1 MMITVDANWLLSRLD
16 APTVVV
22 IDGRGM
28 MPYRFGHIKNSTP
41 LNVEQVVSIDGNG
54 SNLVI
59 SSQTAEKVFSHLG
72 IDDSKTVVVYGEY
85 PDPSAARIV
94 WTLIYYGHKDA
105 KLLDIGYNQWQKA
118 GLPITT
124 DATTYNSKTK
134 DLSIDMDTK
143 FVAKINHATR
153 ANDQTIKEKQNDPN
167 VVIVDARTP
176 QEHFQA
182 RIPGSILLNWEEG
195 LGDYGQM
202 LKDKDAL
209 LKGFEEKGITA
220 DKEVICYCHAGMRAS
235 HKYLQL
241 KQAGF
246 DNVRVYDGSII
257 DWAQR
262 RNPLR

>member
-1 MMITVDANWLLSRLD
+1 MMIAVDANWLLSHLD
-16 APTVVV
+16 EPNVVI
-22 IDGRGM
+22 IDGRGL
-28 MPYRFGHIKNSTP
+28 MPYRFGHIKNAKP
-41 LNVEQVVSIDGNG
+41 LSVEQVVFIDDNG

-59 SSQTAEKVFSHLG
+59 NSQTAEKVFGNLG
-72 IDDSKTVVVYGEY
+72 IDGSKTVVVYGEY

-94 WTLIYYGHKDA
+94 WTLIYYGHTDV
-105 KLLDIGYNQWQKA
+105 KLLDIGYNKWQKA
-118 GLPITT
+118 GLPIAT
-124 DATTYNSKTK
+124 DATAQNSKTK
-134 DLSIDMDTK
+134 DLSINMDSK
-143 FVAKINHATR
+143 FVAKINPASR
-153 ANDQTIKEKQNDPN
+153 ADDKTIKEKQNDPN

-182 RIPGSILLNWEEG
+182 RIPGSILHSWEEG

-202 LKDKDAL
+202 IKDKEAL
-209 LKGFEEKGITA
+209 RKDFEEKGITA

-257 DWAQR
+257 DWARR

>member
-1 MMITVDANWLLSRLD
+1 MVIAVDANWLLSHLND
-16 APTVVV
+16 PNVVV
-22 IDGRGM
+22 IDGRGL
-28 MPYRFGHIKNSTP
+28 MPYRFGHIRNAKP
-41 LNVEQVVSIDGNG
+41 LNVEQVVFIGTNG

-59 SSQTAEKVFSHLG
+59 NSQVAEKVFSSLG
-72 IDDSKTVVVYGEY
+72 IDESKTVVVYGEY

-94 WTLIYYGHKDA
+94 WTLIYYGHTDA
-105 KLLDIGYNQWQKA
+105 KLLDIGYNQWQKT

-124 DATTYNSKTK
+124 DATARNSKTK
-134 DLSIDMDTK
+134 DLSINVVSK

-153 ANDQTIKEKQNDPN
+153 ADDQTIKEKQSDPN

-182 RIPGSILLNWEEG
+182 RIPGSILHNWEEG

-202 LKDKDAL
+202 IKDKEAL
-209 LKGFEEKGITA
+209 RKDFEEKGITA

>member
-1 MMITVDANWLLSRLD
+1 MMTVDANWLLSHLSD
-16 APTVVV
+16 QNVVI
-22 IDGRGM
+22 IDGRGL

-41 LNVEQVVSIDGNG
+41 LNVEQVVSIDDNG

-59 SSQTAEKVFSHLG
+59 NSQTAEEVFGNLG

-94 WTLIYYGHKDA
+94 WTLIYYGHMDV
-105 KLLDIGYNQWQKA
+105 KLLDIGYNQWQKS
-118 GLPITT
+118 GLPVTDESITR
-124 DATTYNSKTK
+124 NSKTK
-134 DLSIDMDTK
+134 DLPINVDKK
-143 FVAKINHATR
+143 FVAKINHAAR
-153 ANDQTIKEKQNDPN
+153 ADEKTIKEKQNDPN

-176 QEHFQA
+176 QEHLQA
-182 RIPGSILLNWEEG
+182 RIPGSILDNWEGG
-195 LGDYGQM
+195 LGDNGQM
-202 LKDKDAL
+202 VKDKEAL
-209 LKGFEEKGITA
+209 LKEFEEKGITA

-241 KQAGF
+241 RQAGF